1 MSAVLMVDGAL
12 PAREASAG
20 ERATFDLID
29 GLQALGHEVH
39 FTALGFNAED
49 GLRSEAMHR
58 AGIHL
63 LAGHGQGLDHLRTV
77 IGSRH
82 YDVVIVHRPGPALAV
97 QAALVGTPAATIYI
111 GHDVHQWRLSAQQ
124 RLQSDVQPHRLLAM
138 QVAERRCWQGY
149 DLSVYPT
156 DREADFVRDAGYPA
170 FAMPYYRLTAQDL
183 PPLEGHG
190 PRSGLL
196 MVGASFHAPNK
207 DAVGVAVT
215 EVLPLTRERVTVVGD
230 WPLRD
235 RKPLMAPGVT
245 FTGRVDEQ
253 VLRELHQTHLALLAP
268 LRFGAGTRR
277 KLVAAMGLGLPVITT
292 SEGLRGLLVRDAIAD
307 DPVLVADTPAE
318 MAAHIDRLRRDPEWG
333 ATMAGRAQACVA
345 SIYGEDNFDAGV
357 QDALNSVV
365 SMRDGDVS

>member
-1 MSAVLMVDGAL
+1 MSTVLMVDGAL
-12 PAREASAG
+12 PSREASAG
-20 ERATFDLID
+20 ERATFDLVD

-49 GLRSEAMHR
+49 DLRAEAMRR

-97 QAALVGTPAATIYI
+97 HTALAGTSAATIYV
-111 GHDVHQWRLSAQQ
+111 GHDIHQWRLEAQQ
-124 RLQSDVQPHRLLAM
+124 RLQSDVAPHRLLAM

-149 DLSVYPT
+149 GLSVYPT
-156 DREADFVRDAGYPA
+156 VREADFVRDAGYPA
-170 FAMPYYRLTAQDL
+170 FAMPYYRLTPQDL
-183 PPLEGHG
+183 PALAGHDR
-190 PRSGLL
+190 RSGLL

-215 EVLPLTRERVTVVGD
+215 EVLPLARENLTVVGD

-235 RKPLMAPGVT
+235 RAPLMSPGVT

-253 VLRELHQTHLALLAP
+253 MLRELHQTHLALLAP

-292 SEGLRGLLVRDAIAD
+292 TEGLRGLLVRDATAD

-318 MAAHIDRLRRDPEWG
+318 MAAHIDRLRKDPDWG
-333 ATMAGRAQACVA
+333 ADVAGRAQACVA
-345 SIYGEDNFDAGV
+345 SIYGQHNFDAGL
-357 QDALNSVV
+357 QDALHSVV
-365 SMRDGDVS
+365 NMRDGDGS